1 MLCGTLW
8 RGVLRFAVNYIKN
21 HWHQIPWFKIAVFL
35 ACLVM
40 FFIQFINIYGHYKDF
55 NFAISVEEEYRE
67 NIVFP
72 GVTICLDAW

>member
-8 RGVLRFAVNYIKN
+8 RGLFRFGLNYVKN
-21 HWHQIPWFKIAVFL
+21 HWHQIPWFKFAVFI
-35 ACLVM
+35 ACAVM
-40 FFIQFINIYGHYKDF
+40 FFIQFINIYDHYKEF

-72 GVTICLDAW
+72 GVTICVDSW